1 MLVVSIL
8 MFLESKKMYLTF
20 TVEYLIMKQNY
31 RDVCKQHLKLCL
43 MISLN
48 CTVILGTYGEILY
61 FNISRHFDDGLSN
74 LIFYQGDRTI
84 NISLRDVCFSFI
96 LPVYAVTKTEN
107 ISIIFKQ
114 KMHSPTMNNQWLYWI
129 PIIPLWLLIKRPLRN
144 IYRNK
149 TKNLIFNYVKR
160 IMNLK

>member
-1 MLVVSIL
+1 
-8 MFLESKKMYLTF
+8 
-20 TVEYLIMKQNY
+20 
-31 RDVCKQHLKLCL
+31 

-48 CTVILGTYGEILY
+48 RTVILGTYGEILY

-84 NISLRDVCFSFI
+84 NISLRDACFSFI
-96 LPVYAVTKTEN
+96 LPIYAVTNRITKTEN

-114 KMHSPTMNNQWLYWI
+114 KMHSPTMNNLWLYWI

-144 IYRNK
+144 IYKNK
-149 TKNLIFNYVKR
+149 TKNLIFNYVKL